1 MMSQTVSSHSEL
13 RKNFAHKTNRD
24 GDFTATNVPWDWN
37 EMDNME
43 EKRRRRRR
51 RRGFRVNTRAT
62 ARLRRREQQRGPA
75 ADGRWRETLV
85 TQQSTVTG
93 RLLCAPG
100 TPPLCESLCHQAGPG
115 HSSQDSRLHGV
126 SASPQENTR
135 RAASHSPAA
144 ALDSHALP
152 LGRLSSSST
161 PFLTALTGFHH
172 TASYTYA
179 FASMQCAR
187 GSQPPCSS
195 ETGQ

>member
-1 MMSQTVSSHSEL
+1 MK
-13 RKNFAHKTNRD
+13 RI
-24 GDFTATNVPWDWN
+24 
-37 EMDNME
+37 E
-43 EKRRRRRR
+43 EKRREEKRIEEKRREEK

-62 ARLRRREQQRGPA
+62 VRLRRREQQRGPA

-161 PFLTALTGFHH
+161 PFSNSTYWLPPH
-172 TASYTYA
+172 ASYMDA
-179 FASMQCAR
+179 FAIVRRAR
-187 GSQPPCSS
+187 GTRPPRSP
-195 ETGQ
+195 QNRPVRL